1 MLYTRNMLTSLPLG
15 DIIIVLLS
23 LLVSLGIHE
32 ATHAFVAH
40 RLGDTTAA
48 DEGRLTLNPLKHIDL
63 YTTILLPA
71 GLMIIGL
78 PPILIARPVP
88 FDPSQVRFGEYGA
101 AIMAVAGPVSNL
113 CLAILAAIIFR
124 TGFITD
130 FDILHV
136 LSLFMVVNVA
146 LFVFNML
153 PIPPLDGSRLL
164 YAFAPQPIQ
173 RVMYQI
179 ESMGFIFIIVI
190 LLLLLPVLGPIL
202 SNINQSIITF
212 LV

>member
-1 MLYTRNMLTSLPLG
+1 MLSSLSFA
-15 DIIIVLLS
+15 DIVIVLIS
-23 LLVSLGIHE
+23 LLVSLGVHE

-71 GLMIIGL
+71 VLMLVGL

-88 FDPSQVRFGEYGA
+88 FDPTQVRYGEYGA
-101 AIMAVAGPVSNL
+101 ALVAIAGPFSNL
-113 CLAILAAIIFR
+113 GLAILGSIAVNMGVVGDSGLHALVLFIF
-124 TGFITD
+124 
-130 FDILHV
+130 
-136 LSLFMVVNVA
+136 VNIS

-153 PIPPLDGSRLL
+153 PLPPLDGSRLL
-164 YAFAPQPIQ
+164 YAFAPGPLQG
-173 RVMYQI
+173 VMRQI
-179 ESMGFIFIIVI
+179 EAMGFMITILI

-202 SNINQSIITF
+202 STVNQAIAVF
-212 LV
+212 LLG